1 MEDGEGDVD
10 GAEDVEVEEM
20 EEGAAAA
27 AAKPWFCYL
36 LVSKSGQTYIGA
48 TVDPDRRLRQ
58 HNKELVG
65 GARRTGARAAVGDTW
80 TRLCKVSGFPDKHA
94 ALQFE
99 WRWKRLSCKKVYA
112 AMTPVERRVAGLY
125 ELIGLDRPTSRAAA
139 YATYAGGGVVV
150 GWET

>member
-1 MEDGEGDVD
+1 MDLSGVVSSE
-10 GAEDVEVEEM
+10 
-20 EEGAAAA
+20 
-27 AAKPWFCYL
+27 KPWFCYL

-58 HNKELVG
+58 HNGGLAG
-65 GARRTGARAAVGDTW
+65 GARRTSAAAAAGDTW
-80 TRLCKVSGFPDKHA
+80 ERLCKVSGFPDKHA

-112 AMTPVERRVAGLY
+112 ALTPVERRVAGLY

-139 YATYAGGGVVV
+139 FAEYEGGGVVV
-150 GWET
+150 GWE